1 MDAICSVGK
10 TRTVPFGWGRGENV
24 LAVVAFVLVAA
35 LAFLAL
41 LPEAAFAKTGTNKKA
56 CAAYSKMLSKKTM
69 PWAESPGA
77 VSTKKVK
84 FACKDINKDGVK
96 DLVVYNPEAFDYEG
110 FYRIYTF
117 KKGKVKRVGSYYDV
131 RVCRNKNFFESSRA
145 HMDNEE
151 YTYYRLGKNGK
162 AKKLAAYKTQ
172 MMSRPNAKV
181 AKTKYINGDIPVY
194 YYACKVNGK
203 SVSYNKCMKTIKSL
217 KKGSKDT
224 LKYRANTAKN
234 RAKYLK

>member
-1 MDAICSVGK
+1 MKRERKLMHAAIKSPQRQRSV
-10 TRTVPFGWGRGENV
+10 
-24 LAVVAFVLVAA
+24 A
-35 LAFLAL
+35 LIASTTLLAL
-41 LPEAAFAKTGTNKKA
+41 MLAAAVAVAIAPQPAHAASANTKA
-56 CAAYSKMLSKKTM
+56 CKAYAKMLSKSTFKWVGTT
-69 PWAESPGA
+69 
-77 VSTKKVK
+77 VSSHSLK
-84 FACKDINKDGVK
+84 FACQDINKDGVK
-96 DLVVYNPEAFDYEG
+96 DLIVYNPVAFDYEG

-145 HMDNEE
+145 HMDNAE
-151 YTYYRLGKNGK
+151 YTYYRLGKDGK
-162 AKKLAAYKTQ
+162 AKKLVSYKTQ
-172 MMSRPNAKV
+172 MMQKPSAKI
-181 AKTKYINGDIPVY
+181 AKIKYINGDVPVY

-203 SVSYNKCMKTIKSL
+203 SVSYSKCMAKIKSL

>member
-1 MDAICSVGK
+1 MEHAATFRKSVGHV
-10 TRTVPFGWGRGENV
+10 TG
-24 LAVVAFVLVAA
+24 LAIIAVLVAA
-35 LAFLAL
+35 I
-41 LPEAAFAKTGTNKKA
+41 AAIAIAPQPAHAASANTKA
-56 CAAYSKMLSKKTM
+56 CKAYAKMLSK
-69 PWAESPGA
+69 
-77 VSTKKVK
+77 STFKWVDTTVRSRSLK
-84 FACKDINKDGVK
+84 FACQDINKDGVK

>member
-1 MDAICSVGK
+1 MEHTA
-10 TRTVPFGWGRGENV
+10 PFRKSFGYIAGLTIIV
-24 LAVVAFVLVAA
+24 VLVAA
-35 LAFLAL
+35 ITAIVIA
-41 LPEAAFAKTGTNKKA
+41 PQPAHAASANAKA
-56 CAAYSKMLSKKTM
+56 CKAYAKMLSKSTFKWVGTT
-69 PWAESPGA
+69 
-77 VSTKKVK
+77 VSSSSLK
-84 FACKDINKDGVK
+84 FACQDINKDGVK

-131 RVCRNKNFFESSRA
+131 RACRNKNFFSNYRA

-151 YTYYRLGKNGK
+151 CTYYRLGKDGK
-162 AKKLAAYKTQ
+162 AKKLASYKTQ
-172 MMSRPNAKV
+172 MMQKPSAKV
-181 AKTKYINGDIPVY
+181 AKVKYINGSIPVY

-203 SVSYNKCMKTIKSL
+203 SVSYDKCMAKIKSL